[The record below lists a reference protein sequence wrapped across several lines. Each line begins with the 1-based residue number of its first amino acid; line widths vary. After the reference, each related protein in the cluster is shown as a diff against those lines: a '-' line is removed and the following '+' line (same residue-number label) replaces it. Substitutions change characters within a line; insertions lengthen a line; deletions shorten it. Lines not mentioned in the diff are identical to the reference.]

1 MERRLLHLSMLA
13 DPLSPFSGGMVGGRQ
28 VLVREAVRAVQS
40 EGFGTDVMTAA
51 GTGPEERSALGHLA
65 RVVRLSGVRPGTP
78 MEEAAPVW
86 AREAFDWIRSQRR
99 HYQLMHSHHW
109 MSGAVAAEL
118 KADLGVPW
126 VHSPWSMP
134 DFDGEEPSA
143 AQSMRAQ
150 LASADWIVMP
160 YPAFA
165 DRVAALVP
173 GARVRVISPGVDM
186 ATFFPR
192 DPGPMLKTLGQ
203 SQRGVLTVVGEAD
216 DGVHALLAEWS
227 HRHEAGAL
235 PAGATLMVAGMD
247 APDGRA
253 REWAARGVRFLGTLT
268 HRTLARYYSAA
279 AATVL
284 PARHASLGMAAL
296 ESMASG
302 TPVVATEV
310 AGQASVVL
318 AGETGRLVAPH
329 DTGSLLDAALA
340 IHAEPAVGRRMGG
353 AAVEHVREHYSR
365 ERMAKAL
372 ADLYQEVA
380 GVPTMATSS

>member
-1 MERRLLHLSMLA
+1 MERRLLHLSLLA

-40 EGFGTDVMTAA
+40 EGFGIDVLTAA
-51 GTGPEERSALGHLA
+51 GAGTEERSALGHLA
-65 RVVRLSGVRPGTP
+65 RVVRLRTVPAGAP
-78 MEEAAPVW
+78 MDEAALAW
-86 AREAFDWIRSQRR
+86 GREAWDWIRSQRR

-109 MSGAVAAEL
+109 MSGAVAAAL
-118 KADLGVPW
+118 RSDLGVPW

-134 DFDGEEPSA
+134 DFDAQEPA
-143 AQSMRAQ
+143 MADAMRAQ

-173 GARVRVISPGVDM
+173 GIRVRVISPGVDM

-203 SQRGVLTVVGEAD
+203 TQRGVLTVVGEAD
-216 DGVHALLAEWS
+216 DGVHALLEEWVR
-227 HRHEAGAL
+227 RHESGAIPRDVL
-235 PAGATLMVAGMD
+235 LMVAGMD
-247 APDGRA
+247 APAASAAD
-253 REWAARGVRFLGTLT
+253 WAARGVRFLGTLP
-268 HRTLARYYSAA
+268 HRSLARYYSAA

-318 AGETGRLVAPH
+318 TGETGRLVAPLE
-329 DTGSLLDAALA
+329 TGALLDAALE
-340 IHAEPAVGRRMGG
+340 IQSQPALARRMSG
-353 AAVEHVREHYSR
+353 AAVEHIRAHYAR
-365 ERMAKAL
+365 ERMAKTL

-380 GVPTMATSS
+380 GVPSLAAPS